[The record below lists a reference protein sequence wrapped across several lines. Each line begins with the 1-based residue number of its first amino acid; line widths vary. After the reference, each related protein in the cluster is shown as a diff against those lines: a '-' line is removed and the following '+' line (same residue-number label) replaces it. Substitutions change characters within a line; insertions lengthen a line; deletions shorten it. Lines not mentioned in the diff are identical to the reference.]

1 MNVRYAKVWG
11 IVVGLL
17 FIFVSSIA
25 WSAKLKIIIDP
36 ETGKPVVKTDVP
48 VVSKSVTPNGWVTL
62 TLATGEKV
70 GYFVD
75 PTGVISTQVFS
86 GTVEVAVGNTVAKME
101 AGEAA
106 AIKTDPVTKTVQVIA
121 QKGTVEVA
129 AQGKRMKIKAGHQTT
144 VSPGAPPAPPAPA
157 PAVVMRRLPPPAP
170 AAPAPAPA
178 PAPVTPAAL
187 AAAPGP
193 VTPPPPKYQ
202 VSPKVTPPPPAP
214 KIEVE
219 EFHGQRPAS
228 PAE

>member
-1 MNVRYAKVWG
+1 MMKKVWG
-11 IVVGLL
+11 IVMAVV

-25 WSAKLKIIIDP
+25 WSAKLKITIDP
-36 ETGKPVVKTDVP
+36 KTKKPIVKTDVP
-48 VVSKSVTPNGWVTL
+48 VVSKTVTPTGWVTL

-86 GTVEVAVGNTVAKME
+86 GTVEVVVGNTVAKME

-106 AIKTDPVTKTVQVIA
+106 AIKTDPVTKTVQVVA
-121 QKGTVEVA
+121 QKGVIEVA
-129 AQGKRMKIKAGHQTT
+129 AQGKRIKIKAGQQTR

-157 PAVVMRRLPPPAP
+157 PPAIAAPPAP
-170 AAPAPAPA
+170 PAPAPA
-178 PAPVTPAAL
+178 PAPVTPAAM
-187 AAAPGP
+187 AAAPAV

-214 KIEVE
+214 KIDLKTV